1 MPTEH
6 IAHAQKVEIKA
17 TLGLTICADNPKRFS
32 VGGVA
37 QVVRAAE
44 S

>member
-1 MPTEH
+1 MSTER
-6 IAHAQKVEIKA
+6 IAHAQKVESKA
-17 TLGLTICADNPKRFS
+17 TLGLTICADNPKRSF